1 MERCKK
7 LRSLSLGRNLI
18 AFISQ
23 KGLKQ
28 LENMSQLKDLNLS
41 HNPVCTTEIYKE
53 TILDV
58 VPHLRYLDN
67 HMIPLD
73 WTKMTNNRNEI
84 TLASYVDH
92 HQKCSIQN
100 IIDKIDQ
107 ISMDDKDA
115 DHDSTTGA
123 IVEMRSSISDILGKY
138 KSCIDD
144 IQVQVSR
151 SIQDLESLLKS
162 KVLTHLQDVERN
174 IINNKDNVNDDIMLM
189 ELEFMQC
196 IHLAFESWNK
206 EFDANMNT
214 IRNQASATIEECN
227 KIILTS
233 SCNQQIS
240 MTNDSGEDVKNDNRN
255 KNTSMTENI
264 AQAIHGRI
272 QSLHQNSVSIVEG
285 LKEEIYRKH
294 RIRVQQI
301 VKRIKKDGV
310 VEDDGAETQCR
321 RNEQTS

>member
-18 AFISQ
+18 ASISQ

-41 HNPVCTTEIYKE
+41 HNPVCNTELYKE

-67 HMIPLD
+67 HIMIPLD
-73 WTKMTNNRNEI
+73 WTKTTNNRNEI
-84 TLASYVDH
+84 TLASYDDDH
-92 HQKCSIQN
+92 QNCSIQN

-115 DHDSTTGA
+115 DHDSSTGA
-123 IVEMRSSISDILGKY
+123 IVDMRSSISDILGKY
-138 KSCIDD
+138 NSCIDD

-174 IINNKDNVNDDIMLM
+174 IMNNEDNMNDDIMLM

-206 EFDANMNT
+206 VFDANIEYNT
-214 IRNQASATIEECN
+214 KPSKC
-227 KIILTS
+227 
-233 SCNQQIS
+233 
-240 MTNDSGEDVKNDNRN
+240 DN
-255 KNTSMTENI
+255 
-264 AQAIHGRI
+264 
-272 QSLHQNSVSIVEG
+272 
-285 LKEEIYRKH
+285 
-294 RIRVQQI
+294 
-301 VKRIKKDGV
+301 
-310 VEDDGAETQCR
+310 
-321 RNEQTS
+321 